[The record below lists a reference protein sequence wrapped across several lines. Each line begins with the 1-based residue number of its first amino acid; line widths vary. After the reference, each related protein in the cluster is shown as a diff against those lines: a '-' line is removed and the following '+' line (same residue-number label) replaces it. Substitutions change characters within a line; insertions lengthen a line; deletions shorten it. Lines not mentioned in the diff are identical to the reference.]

1 MTDDTT
7 PTPNELLTRIA
18 EASRA
23 GRVEELR
30 DIVNELP
37 VPTPKPSTLRVIDIA
52 QCTLTV
58 DRVGF
63 MRTSRTAEFPAAYM
77 DRIAAQPDP
86 MTLIEQAVDETT
98 QHGDFDYRDRVKVAI
113 RAALE
118 GATQ

>member
-1 MTDDTT
+1 MSDDTT

-37 VPTPKPSTLRVIDIA
+37 VPTPKPSTLRIIDIS
-52 QCTLTV
+52 QCTLTI

-63 MRTSRTAEFPAAYM
+63 MRTTRTAEFPAEYI

-86 MTLIEQAVDETT
+86 MTVIDDQLTEWWREADTGIDQLR
-98 QHGDFDYRDRVKVAI
+98 HRI

-118 GATQ
+118 GAAQ